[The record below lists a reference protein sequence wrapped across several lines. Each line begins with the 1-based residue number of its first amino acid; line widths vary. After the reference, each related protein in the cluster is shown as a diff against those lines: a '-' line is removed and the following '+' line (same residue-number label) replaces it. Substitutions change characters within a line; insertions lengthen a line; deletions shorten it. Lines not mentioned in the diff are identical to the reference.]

1 MSRLTEEHVAALDS
15 MSRELSDQGI
25 ALDYEEQG
33 DFLRV
38 SLSATSDGCA
48 DCLVPPT
55 VMKAMIVEMVGHEYQ
70 GDAVLLQYP
79 SDAPHFQTAA
89 TAMPPQEGTTV
100 Q

>member
-1 MSRLTEEHVAALDS
+1 MSRLTEEHVAALGS

-25 ALDYEEQG
+25 ALDYEEEG
-33 DFLRV
+33 EFLRV
-38 SLSATSDGCA
+38 SLSATSEGCA

-70 GDAVLLQYP
+70 GDAILLQYP
-79 SDAPHFQTAA
+79 SDAAHFQTPP
-89 TAMPPQEGTTV
+89 TAMPQEGTTV